1 MPGDSF
7 LTALLKL
14 AVKLGG
20 AVVRL
25 ALGKTTPPPSPAQD
39 EINGRIDTALAE
51 KRVDEAREDESED
64 LYDEAAVEHA
74 AGDDS

>member
-1 MPGDSF
+1 MPGDTF
-7 LTALLKL
+7 FAALLRL
-14 AVKLGG
+14 AVRLGG

-25 ALGKTTPPPSPAQD
+25 VQGKTTPPPAPAQD
-39 EINGRIDTALAE
+39 EIDGRMDAALEQKRDDETREAE
-51 KRVDEAREDESED
+51 AED